1 MSTEVDNKVEI
12 ILRSVI
18 NRLYEKEERTGLDYE
33 DLRCFEIVSKIRKD
47 NGTTDSI
54 GNDIKG
60 ETDPDL
66 LAELIR
72 KARKFK
78 PKRDTEQ
85 Q

>member
-1 MSTEVDNKVEI
+1 MSTEIDNKIEI

-18 NRLYEKEERTGLDYE
+18 GRLYEKEERIGLDLE

-47 NGTTDSI
+47 SNPVEPLGEDV
-54 GNDIKG
+54 KG

-78 PKRDTEQ
+78 PKRDNEQ